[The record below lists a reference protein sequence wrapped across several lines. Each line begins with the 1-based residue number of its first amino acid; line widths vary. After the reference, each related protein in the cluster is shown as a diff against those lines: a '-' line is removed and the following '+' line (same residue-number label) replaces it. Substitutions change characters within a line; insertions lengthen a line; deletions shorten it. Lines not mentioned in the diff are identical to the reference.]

1 MQNEV
6 VVSFGIFDFNDI
18 SHNDISQLLEIQPD
32 KVYIKGEKRNPK
44 NPTSPL
50 IKKNSWIMRSGL
62 DKYSS
67 FEDQLTSLLDIIENK
82 LADFKTLCDRYYCE
96 ISCALFVYVDN
107 DESTP
112 WVHLNTRYNKLLK
125 ELNIEFDL
133 DLYIF
138 PNNKES

>member
-18 SHNDISQLLEIQPD
+18 SHDDISQKLKIQPD
-32 KVYIKGEKRNPK
+32 KIYIKGEKRNPK
-44 NPTSPL
+44 NPMSPL
-50 IKKNSWIMRSGL
+50 IKKNSWIMGSGL

-67 FEDQLTSLLDIIENK
+67 FEDQLASLLDIIENK
-82 LADFKTLCDRYYCE
+82 LADFKVLCDRYYCE
-96 ISCALFVYVDN
+96 ISCAMFVYADN
-107 DESTP
+107 DEGTP
-112 WVHLNTRYNKLLK
+112 WVHLNTRYNKLIK

-138 PNNKES
+138 PSNKE